1 MDTNLPP
8 GTTPPE
14 ADEPLFLAIG
24 GMSCANCAR
33 GIEKALARV
42 DGIRMA
48 RVYLAEESAEIVF
61 DRAKI
66 GPEAIA
72 RTIAEIGYEARPIG
86 GPAEE
91 DTGLAA
97 VVFTAVLAMPVAGLA
112 MLGADT
118 WPNRMTQMILSGLI
132 LATTGRRFFAG
143 AVRSLAARF
152 ANMDVLVAL
161 GVGAAWSYS
170 ALMMIVPSFGHG
182 GMIHFETAA
191 VLVLFILFGKML
203 ETRARHRA
211 ADSLRSLTRLQQLPA
226 RRLPPGDGPE
236 EAVAVD
242 ALRPGDRLRVL
253 PGERFAADGE
263 IVRGETA
270 ADESLLTGEAMPV
283 AKAPGTAVISGSV
296 NLTGEVEVRV
306 TRSGGDSTL
315 QTLIR
320 TMRRAQADKPQIQR
334 FADRASDVFVPVVA
348 GLAALTLAGWLLA
361 GAGWH
366 AALMHA
372 VTVLVVAC
380 PCALGLATPTAVV
393 VASGLALH
401 RGLLV
406 KKTSA
411 LEALAGIR
419 FILFD
424 KTGTLTVGEP
434 VVAWAA
440 DPLGRPVREE
450 LPALWGLAAG
460 SLHPLARGVARWA
473 ASQGVAAAPPQAV
486 EEQQGFGLAGRSAD
500 GTDWLLGSESL
511 LSERKIAV
519 PELPPAFTERA
530 LTPVLAARAG
540 QVVAVFGLT
549 DAPRP
554 GSAAVVA
561 ALRERGIEPV
571 MVSGDR
577 PEVARAVAAAVGI
590 TEVRAGLRPEEK
602 WQVVKEFRERG
613 PVCFVGDGINDAP
626 ALSAA
631 SVGIAIGAGA
641 DAAREATDLVLPG
654 HSLDLLPFAVD
665 LARATLAR
673 IRQNLFWAVIYN
685 ALALPLATGFLVP
698 WLGPRAA
705 LTPELAGLLMA
716 FSSVSV
722 VTNSLL
728 LRRQFVGG
736 AGERE
741 GGKERNG
748 KGGK

>member
-1 MDTNLPP
+1 MPSE
-8 GTTPPE
+8 TTPPE

-33 GIEKALARV
+33 GIEKALARL
-42 DGIRMA
+42 DGIRLA

-72 RTIAEIGYEARPIG
+72 RQIAALGYEARPIG
-86 GPAEE
+86 GQAEE

-97 VVFTAVLAMPVAGLA
+97 VLFTAILALPVAGLA

-161 GVGAAWSYS
+161 GVGASWSYS
-170 ALMMIVPSFGHG
+170 ALVMIAPSLGHG

-226 RRLPPGDGPE
+226 RRLPAAGGPE
-236 EAVAVD
+236 EAVAVE

-263 IVRGETA
+263 VVRGETA

-283 AKAPGTAVISGSV
+283 AKAPGAAVISGSV
-296 NLTGEVEVRV
+296 SLTGEVEVRV

-320 TMRRAQADKPQIQR
+320 AMRRAQADKPQIQR

-348 GLAALTLAGWLLA
+348 GLAALTLGGWLLA

-406 KKTSA
+406 KKPSA

-440 DPLGRPVREE
+440 DPQGRPLCEE
-450 LPALWGLAAG
+450 LPALLGLAAG

-473 ASQGVAAAPPQAV
+473 ADQGVAAAAPRSV
-486 EEQQGFGLAGRSAD
+486 EERKGFGLAGRSAD
-500 GTDWLLGSESL
+500 GADWLLGSENL
-511 LSERKIAV
+511 LTERKIAV
-519 PELPPAFTERA
+519 PTLPPAFAERA
-530 LTPVLAARAG
+530 LTPVLAARNG

-554 GSAAVVA
+554 GAAAVVA

-577 PEVARAVAAAVGI
+577 AAVARAVAAAVGI
-590 TEVRAGLRPEEK
+590 AEVRAGLRPEEK
-602 WQVVKEFRERG
+602 WQVVREYRERG

-673 IRQNLFWAVIYN
+673 IRQNLFWAVVYN
-685 ALALPLATGFLVP
+685 ALALPLATGFLIP

-728 LRRQFVGG
+728 LRRRFAGDGG
-736 AGERE
+736 ARE
-741 GGKERNG
+741 GGP
-748 KGGK
+748 